1 MLPLRVKIDG
11 CDLSRFSAQGVAAE
25 GIELI
30 TAALEA
36 QPKPKTTKKA
46 KGKKVLCHF
55 CCVIWLLNC
64 HSI

>member
-1 MLPLRVKIDG
+1 MLPLRVKIDC

-30 TAALEA
+30 VAAMEA